1 MVTIRFI
8 ILESL
13 MQASFTITMVTF
25 NLIRL
30 CREDQ
35 TRQLIKLQ
43 QLSIYL
49 WTLTDEQKFTFMVFF
64 IRLLTLFSF

>member
-64 IRLLTLFSF
+64 IILLTLFSF

>member
-13 MQASFTITMVTF
+13 MQASFTITIVTF
-25 NLIRL
+25 NLVRL

-64 IRLLTLFSF
+64 IILLTLFSF

>member
-13 MQASFTITMVTF
+13 MQASFTITMVTL
-25 NLIRL
+25 NLVRL

-64 IRLLTLFSF
+64 IILLTLFSF

>member
-1 MVTIRFI
+1 VVTIRFI
-8 ILESL
+8 LLESL

-25 NLIRL
+25 NLVRL

-64 IRLLTLFSF
+64 IILLTLFSF

>member
-8 ILESL
+8 LLESL
-13 MQASFTITMVTF
+13 MQASFTTTILTF
-25 NLIRL
+25 NLFRL

-43 QLSIYL
+43 QLSIYFL
-49 WTLTDEQKFTFMVFF
+49 ALTDEQKFTFMVFF
-64 IRLLTLFSF
+64 IILLTLFSF

>member
-8 ILESL
+8 LLESL

-25 NLIRL
+25 NLVRL

-64 IRLLTLFSF
+64 IILLTLFSF